1 MRYLHFTFPFYATF
15 IVPFHYI
22 SEVYTV
28 TSPLYLL
35 QHAVKDVLHQLL
47 QSSDEDAAASAI
59 VMSRFGLF
67 VLHFYFICVLLFV
80 CLTFFVLSEVEWLG
94 GTFLTA
100 GAPASQT
107 PAAHLII
114 SDSSNALV
122 FYFHLTPDCVFHSS
136 RWCTVTLL
144 AFTFSDLLALAS
156 LCEPTRLSFIS
167 PRLLRWVRY
176 LRAPS
181 GSFATLPPA
190 LTPPWILRALTRR
203 SLHRS
208 LGQRHCEPRC
218 YTCWAAFL
226 CLLPERFK

>member
-15 IVPFHYI
+15 IALFHYI

-35 QHAVKDVLHQLL
+35 QHVVKDVLHQLL

-94 GTFLTA
+94 GTFLAA

-122 FYFHLTPDCVFHSS
+122 FYFHSTPDCVFHSS

-167 PRLLRWVRY
+167 PRLLR
-176 LRAPS
+176 
-181 GSFATLPPA
+181 
-190 LTPPWILRALTRR
+190 
-203 SLHRS
+203 
-208 LGQRHCEPRC
+208 
-218 YTCWAAFL
+218 
-226 CLLPERFK
+226 

>member
-1 MRYLHFTFPFYATF
+1 MIWIVRVAFLFYLCPAFC
-15 IVPFHYI
+15 
-22 SEVYTV
+22 
-28 TSPLYLL
+28 
-35 QHAVKDVLHQLL
+35 
-47 QSSDEDAAASAI
+47 
-59 VMSRFGLF
+59 LF
-67 VLHFYFICVLLFV
+67 D
-80 CLTFFVLSEVEWLG
+80 FFVLSEVERLG
-94 GTFLTA
+94 GTFLAA

-122 FYFHLTPDCVFHSS
+122 FYFHSTPDCVFHSS

-156 LCEPTRLSFIS
+156 LCEPTRLTLIS

-190 LTPPWILRALTRR
+190 LTPPWILRGLTRR